1 LTLRAAE
8 RDPTLPLQSTGPV
21 GAERANYPDVLEVG
35 SIAEDGEPPDDPSHL
50 KDWLMV
56 RDIRRRLVEAS

>member
-1 LTLRAAE
+1 M
-8 RDPTLPLQSTGPV
+8 
-21 GAERANYPDVLEVG
+21 ANYLDVFDVG

-56 RDIRRRLVEAS
+56 RDICRRLVEAS

>member
-1 LTLRAAE
+1 VDHVVQSAAVV
-8 RDPTLPLQSTGPV
+8 V
-21 GAERANYPDVLEVG
+21 GLDVFDVD

-56 RDIRRRLVEAS
+56 RNIRRRLGLPSI

>member
-1 LTLRAAE
+1 MRTARAAAAI
-8 RDPTLPLQSTGPV
+8 RRLH
-21 GAERANYPDVLEVG
+21 
-35 SIAEDGEPPDDPSHL
+35 SIAEDGEPPNDPSHL